1 LSCDEQFNIK
11 GSKNQK
17 GGDGLYYKDKT
28 LIESHKERK
37 TMKKNK
43 LKRICIL
50 SFSLT
55 VLVLLGA
62 QMGTFAQ
69 PKMVL
74 ELPSYQATEPGF
86 ADWWKEAVKEFEA
99 THPNVQINLI
109 SVPYRDHHDKLM
121 TRFVAMNPPEITHI
135 SSRFFFGFADRG
147 FLEPLDGYM
156 KGTDIKEVW
165 TPMQQVMVRKGKT
178 YGILL
183 LSYAYGLYYN
193 EKMFKEAGLVL
204 PTTMAEVAEISKI
217 LTRDTNGD
225 GIVDQYGIS
234 LPIIDGSALYMSI
247 IRFLIGE
254 GSHWTKDGKIA
265 ANSPEVIKTL
275 NLFKEIAGA
284 SPVGLGDPER
294 RVYFF
299 EGKAAM
305 LIDGSWV
312 LAMKHEAPEN
322 IRQYVKVALPPFP
335 IMPGGPS
342 NNVSIPRDISK
353 EKKDVVWEFM
363 YMLTR
368 PKWQE
373 SYGWYTGNPPPRA
386 GSLTDKVLERS
397 PELKTFEEA
406 MNQAKA
412 SYLPTGFEEQFSEFS
427 KFVTSAVME
436 IVTTDRAVEDV
447 VNELQR
453 SLEKK
458 FL

>member
-1 LSCDEQFNIK
+1 MR
-11 GSKNQK
+11 
-17 GGDGLYYKDKT
+17 
-28 LIESHKERK
+28 KEK
-37 TMKKNK
+37 V
-43 LKRICIL
+43 KRICAYFL
-50 SFSLT
+50 GLSLT
-55 VLVLLGA
+55 VLVLLAGEVGA
-62 QMGTFAQ
+62 LAQ
-69 PKMVL
+69 PKIVL
-74 ELPSYQATEPGF
+74 ELPTYQATEPGF
-86 ADWWKEAVKEFEA
+86 ADWWRATIEEFEA
-99 THPNVQINLI
+99 MHPNVRINLI
-109 SVPYRDHHDKLM
+109 SIPYRDHHDKLM
-121 TRFVAMNPPEITHI
+121 TRFVAMNPPEVTHM

-156 KGTDIKEVW
+156 EGTDIKELW

-193 EKMFKEAGLVL
+193 EKMFKEAGVAV
-204 PTTMAEVAEISKI
+204 PTTMGEVVEISKI

-247 IRFLIGE
+247 TRFLIGE
-254 GSHWTKDGKIA
+254 GSHWVKNGKIT
-265 ANSPEVIKTL
+265 ANSPEVIRTL
-275 NLFKEIAGA
+275 KMFRELVGA

-312 LAMKHEAPEN
+312 LAMKHEAPES
-322 IRQYVKVALPPFP
+322 IKPYVKVALPPFP

-353 EKKDVVWEFM
+353 EEKDLVWEFD

-373 SYGWYTGNPPPRA
+373 LYGWYTGNPPPRA
-386 GSLTDKVLERS
+386 GSLTNKVLGRS
-397 PELKTFEEA
+397 PELKTFGEA
-406 MNQAKA
+406 MGKAKV
-412 SYLPTGFEEQFSEFS
+412 SYLPGGFEEHFSEFA
-427 KFVTSAVME
+427 KFVVSAVME
-436 IVTTDRAVEDV
+436 IVTTDRAIEDV
-447 VNELQR
+447 VNGLQR
-453 SLEKK
+453 DLEKK